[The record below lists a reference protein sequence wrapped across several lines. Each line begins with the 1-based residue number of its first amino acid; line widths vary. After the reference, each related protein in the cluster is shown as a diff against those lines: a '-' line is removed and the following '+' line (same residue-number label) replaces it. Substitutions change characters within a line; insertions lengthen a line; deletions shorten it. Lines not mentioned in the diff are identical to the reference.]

1 MNVPNEPNA
10 GDAPVP
16 IDCEEAIRR
25 LATYLDREL
34 DAEAAAEVEAH
45 LERCRSCFSRAEFE
59 RRLRERLRQE
69 MGGAPVTPEFQAR
82 VRDLIRG
89 LASGANPSTTS
100 DS

>member
-1 MNVPNEPNA
+1 MNDTNEGSTPL
-10 GDAPVP
+10 P

-25 LATYLDREL
+25 LAIYLDQEL

-59 RRLRERLRQE
+59 RRLRERLRRE
-69 MGGAPVTPEFQAR
+69 LGDVPVNPEFQER

-89 LASGANPSTTS
+89 LASGANPSTTP
-100 DS
+100 DP